1 MAVLLYFTFNGI
13 SYLYRAL
20 GGNPLYCDCELKW
33 LSDWIKK
40 DFVESGIAICTGPA
54 SMTSKLLL
62 TTPSNYF
69 ECNGRFAVISCSILN
84 TVISVKR
91 ADTLLI

>member
-1 MAVLLYFTFNGI
+1 MILLFF
-13 SYLYRAL
+13 RAL

-40 DFVESGIAICTGPA
+40 DYVESGIAACSGPF
-54 SMTSKLLL
+54 SMSSKLLL

-69 ECNGRFAVISCSILN
+69 ECNSKSDSHHSSLRKKDYKHIY
-84 TVISVKR
+84 
-91 ADTLLI
+91 

>member
-1 MAVLLYFTFNGI
+1 MGI
-13 SYLYRAL
+13 CLRVIHTIASFFRAL

-40 DFVESGIAICTGPA
+40 DFVESGIAACVGPEL
-54 SMTSKLLL
+54 MTHKLLL

-69 ECNGRFAVISCSILN
+69 ECNGNYLFELCGCLN
-84 TVISVKR
+84 N
-91 ADTLLI
+91 